1 MRKVSEL
8 KGYKSLRALNAFSAL
23 MLGLKMLPAYMEED
37 YQPFL
42 DRIQAMPPADQKKM
56 IREAA
61 MFVQLEKDE
70 VDSLIAF
77 CSDKNGVAYD
87 DTNMHNLGPDEL
99 VEVIVAVCSEVAKIK
114 INFVSEDEKKN

>member
-1 MRKVSEL
+1 
-8 KGYKSLRALNAFSAL
+8 
-23 MLGLKMLPAYMEED
+23 
-37 YQPFL
+37 
-42 DRIQAMPPADQKKM
+42 
-56 IREAA
+56 

-114 INFVSEDEKKN
+114 INFVSEDEKKTKFTLC